1 MAARR
6 HGVAHKEYE
15 FSTRRSTISTKSGQA
30 VLRHGDGVLGRPHRV
45 ARVPLRLFALGHA
58 HKKYEFST
66 PSRRLDVA
74 YGTGPTLEPFPV
86 LSLFR
91 LEAPLIGTWTT
102 TRQDDAAQAYRLTT
116 PGGRLDCAGEYG
128 RRWAAPRRW
137 RAGRAAA
144 ASPHASA
151 AWAHISVSVRRRNW
165 SRRARIGRAA
175 DPQAK
180 PGFCRR
186 PRPRTKRHLSALTV
200 PSRNTTC
207 SGRTST
213 SQWD

>member
-1 MAARR
+1 MAQN
-6 HGVAHKEYE
+6 EYE
-15 FSTRRSTISTKSGQA
+15 FSTRRATVSTKTGHA

-144 ASPHASA
+144 HSPHTSA
-151 AWAHISVSVRRRNW
+151 A
-165 SRRARIGRAA
+165 
-175 DPQAK
+175 
-180 PGFCRR
+180 
-186 PRPRTKRHLSALTV
+186 
-200 PSRNTTC
+200 
-207 SGRTST
+207 
-213 SQWD
+213 